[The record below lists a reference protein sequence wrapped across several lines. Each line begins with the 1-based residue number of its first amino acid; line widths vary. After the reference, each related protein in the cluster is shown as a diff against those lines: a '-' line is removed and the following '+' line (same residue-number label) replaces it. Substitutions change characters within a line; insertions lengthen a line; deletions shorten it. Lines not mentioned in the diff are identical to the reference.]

1 MDKYNIVTR
10 QVGINFLIDKSEY
23 NDLIEYC
30 DLNKFDVNDIIKKS
44 FKKGFS
50 IEKYG
55 LLNQNS
61 TEEIKYID
69 VIKEIEVIKEVPVEK
84 EVIKYIEI
92 EKPIEVIKEVE
103 VVKEVQVVKEIPVE
117 VIKYITDDKKTNE
130 LILELEQI
138 KTEKLNLQ
146 ETVNSFKTNNN
157 DRNEFKVQ
165 ALQNTVQVLK
175 QENIEKDKL
184 IKELQKERLEI
195 EKFNQ
200 EQKAGF
206 LRSSNLDDK
215 LYK

>member
-10 QVGINFLIDKSEY
+10 QVEIKFLIDNSEY

-30 DLNKFDVNDIIKKS
+30 DLNKFDLNEVTRRS
-44 FKKGFS
+44 FKMGFS

-55 LLNQNS
+55 LLNQS
-61 TEEIKYID
+61 SMEQIKY
-69 VIKEIEVIKEVPVEK
+69 VEVIKEVPVEK

-146 ETVNSFKTNNN
+146 ETVNSFKNNNN

>member
-1 MDKYNIVTR
+1 MDKYNIVSR
-10 QVGINFLIDKSEY
+10 QVEINFFIDKSDHA
-23 NDLIEYC
+23 DLIEYC
-30 DLNKFDVNDIIKKS
+30 NLNKFDVNDIIKKS

-55 LLNQNS
+55 LLNQSS
-61 TEEIKYID
+61 TEQIKYVD
-69 VIKEIEVIKEVPVEK
+69 VIKEIEVLKEVPVEK

-92 EKPIEVIKEVE
+92 EKPIEIIKEVE
-103 VVKEVQVVKEIPVE
+103 VIKEIQVVKETPIE
-117 VIKYITDDKKTNE
+117 VIKYITDDTKTNE
-130 LILELEQI
+130 LILELEKI

-146 ETVNSFKTNNN
+146 EIIDSLKNNNN
-157 DRNEFKVQ
+157 DRNDFKIQ

-195 EKFNQ
+195 QKFNQ

-206 LRSSNLDDK
+206 LKSSNLDDK

>member
-10 QVGINFLIDKSEY
+10 QVEIKFLIDNSEY

-30 DLNKFDVNDIIKKS
+30 DLNKFDLNEVTRRS
-44 FKKGFS
+44 FKMGFS

-55 LLNQNS
+55 LLNQS
-61 TEEIKYID
+61 SMEQIKY
-69 VIKEIEVIKEVPVEK
+69 VEVIKEVPVEK

-146 ETVNSFKTNNN
+146 ETVNSFKNNNN

-184 IKELQKERLEI
+184 IKELQKEKLEI

>member
-30 DLNKFDVNDIIKKS
+30 DLNKFDLNEVTRRS
-44 FKKGFS
+44 FKMGFS

-55 LLNQNS
+55 LLNQS
-61 TEEIKYID
+61 AMEQIKY
-69 VIKEIEVIKEVPVEK
+69 VEVIKEVPVEK

-146 ETVNSFKTNNN
+146 ETVNSFKNNNN

-184 IKELQKERLEI
+184 IKELQKEKLEI